1 MEQDENLE
9 RIREYARTTVL
20 NKEEDEEEVVPANR
34 IDFTKQNSSS
44 APKAQNETAQVV
56 SPLLTQST
64 VAQNSQVSL
73 KRDEQKLN
81 EIKEKIAKEQLRK
94 QQEEQEKLKQ
104 EKTQE
109 QEQEIEKDDQKTE
122 EQKLDDLFA
131 DSLEIKETQ
140 DKQLE
145 KQINENSSSKP
156 KSYKF
161 RFRLLGCVFACLV
174 ALSGGWIIGNVVD
187 IVKTNAEIAEVAQSN
202 SEYSAN
208 LAKLINKISKIKTGE
223 QHPDDADKG
232 SLLPI
237 EEIIP
242 ITPEPLEDVTA
253 YEQHSN
259 WFDKICNWLKNLFGG

>member
-1 MEQDENLE
+1 MEQDDNLE

-20 NKEEDEEEVVPANR
+20 NQEEDEEIVPANK
-34 IDFTKQNSSS
+34 IDFTKMNKES
-44 APKAQNETAQVV
+44 APKSQNETKEIF
-56 SPLLTQST
+56 SPLMVQST

-94 QQEEQEKLKQ
+94 QQEEQQKEKQ
-104 EKTQE
+104 EEQVVQE
-109 QEQEIEKDDQKTE
+109 VAKDEEKNE
-122 EQKLDDLFA
+122 EQILDDLFA

-145 KQINENSSSKP
+145 KQINESSSAKP

-161 RFRLLGCVFACLV
+161 RFRLLGCVFACLI
-174 ALSGGWIIGNVVD
+174 ALSGGWIIGNIVD
-187 IVKTNAEIAEVAQSN
+187 IVKTNAQIAEVTQTN
-202 SEYSAN
+202 NEYSAN
-208 LAKLINKISKIKTGE
+208 LAQLIKKISKIETGE
-223 QHPDDADKG
+223 QHPSSPSDG

-242 ITPEPLEDVTA
+242 ITPEPLEDVTE